1 MRVPP
6 LVITPGE
13 PAGIG
18 PDLVLRLAQHP
29 PRHPLVVIAN
39 RELLQTRAQQLGLP
53 IRVYDYDASED
64 IRSQAGELCVWH
76 VALSAPVQA
85 GSLNPANADYVLQ
98 TLRLAAQGC
107 LDRQFAA
114 LITGPV
120 HKGIINHAGY
130 PFSGHTEYLA
140 ELSHT
145 ALPVMLLMTEGLRV
159 ALATTHLP
167 LRKVCAAIT
176 PDLIEHCLRIL
187 HHDLQTRFGIA
198 APRISV
204 CGLNPHA
211 GEDGHLGREEIDI
224 IIPVLNQL
232 REEGMQLRGPLP
244 ADTAFTKDKM
254 QDTDAYL
261 AMYHDQGLA
270 VLKHV
275 GFGKA
280 VNVTLGLPFIRTSV
294 DHGTALELAGTG
306 HIDDSSLHAAID
318 AALQMIARH

>member
-1 MRVPP
+1 MRLLP

-18 PDLVLRLAQHP
+18 PDLVLKLAHTPPPHP
-29 PRHPLVVIAN
+29 FVVIAS
-39 RELLQTRAQQLGLP
+39 RELLQARAQQLGIKIKL
-53 IRVYDYDASED
+53 YDYDASED
-64 IRSQAGELCVWH
+64 LHNRRGELVVWH
-76 VALSAPVQA
+76 VDLHAPAVA
-85 GSLNPANADYVLQ
+85 GTLNPANADYVLQ
-98 TLRLAAQGC
+98 TLRLATQAC
-107 LDRQFAA
+107 LDKQFAA
-114 LITGPV
+114 LVTGPV
-120 HKGIINHAGY
+120 HKGIINQAGF

-145 ALPVMLLMTEGLRV
+145 ELPVMMLMTGGLRV

-167 LRKVCAAIT
+167 LRKVCEAIT
-176 PDLIEHCLRIL
+176 PALIEQCLRIL
-187 HHDLQTRFGIA
+187 HHDLRSHFGIPS
-198 APRISV
+198 PRISV

-224 IIPVLNQL
+224 IKPVLDAL
-232 REEGMQLRGPLP
+232 RAEGMQLTGPLP

-254 QDTDAYL
+254 QQTDAYL

-270 VLKHV
+270 VLKHI

-306 HIDDSSLHAAID
+306 NIDDSSLHAAID
-318 AALQMIARH
+318 AAGRMLKAR